1 MNEHKIKLIK
11 NILNKLYKDK
21 KIYLQEHQIRQ
32 ALIKYKRSKKEDN
45 AIFDA

>member
-1 MNEHKIKLIK
+1 MNEHNKRLIK
-11 NILNKLYKDK
+11 NILNELYKDK
-21 KIYLQEHQIRQ
+21 KKYLQEHQIWQ